1 VLEIGFKYVVSW
13 LRTSV
18 SVPWDTTILRIYV
31 LLHVA
36 WCGARFSPNVHQGIN
51 TVSLLANFVSWKEC
65 ICGMVASTICFAAG
79 VITVLLLPVLSKTT
93 YISEN
98 ALMPGLPEFTP
109 NWRQFSWC
117 TAARIVQ
124 SLTWFTHLRYICF
137 VGSLF
142 VCKHGKMQLWIFAID
157 HLLTGVEGCRFWGH
171 FACLLNSDFWLILW
185 GGICSP
191 CSIVESLQCIL
202 CLSVGTG
209 VYSERF
215 LWGWQT
221 LPGCRYTSGLF
232 M

>member
-1 VLEIGFKYVVSW
+1 
-13 LRTSV
+13 
-18 SVPWDTTILRIYV
+18 
-31 LLHVA
+31 
-36 WCGARFSPNVHQGIN
+36 
-51 TVSLLANFVSWKEC
+51 
-65 ICGMVASTICFAAG
+65 MVASTICFAAG

-124 SLTWFTHLRYICF
+124 SLTWFTHLRYTCF

-142 VCKHGKMQLWIFAID
+142 VCKHGKMQLWIFAIN

-171 FACLLNSDFWLILW
+171 FACLLKSDFWLILW
-185 GGICSP
+185 GSICSP
-191 CSIVESLQCIL
+191 CYIVESLQCIL
-202 CLSVGTG
+202 CLSVVTG
-209 VYSERF
+209 VHSEIF

-221 LPGCRYTSGLF
+221 LPGCRYTSGLCRWNGWQWWSF
-232 M
+232 VQLTHVMFVCRFCQSSFWFKECHRCKQNGWWASKLGDQKSWWIHVSLRL